1 MNAAVHGCEQD
12 STWVQNEEK
21 VAFLGAEEK
30 SSISRIMSVDIVSQ
44 FSYAVSRVPT
54 ESTWYFQLWP
64 GYARI
69 FVT

>member
-1 MNAAVHGCEQD
+1 MGK
-12 STWVQNEEK
+12 NEAK
-21 VAFLGAEEK
+21 RAFLGAEEK
-30 SSISRIMSVDIVSQ
+30 SSINRIMSVHTVSYL
-44 FSYAVSRVPT
+44 SYAVSTVPK